1 MLYTSRI
8 KNLAAVYPK
17 LFRTKTGTEESK
29 LPIHHTR
36 RDEAKVQSV
45 HPQLSRVWIETGDP
59 QTPLKSVW
67 IDEPELHSM
76 STMYP
81 VRPDSRMSRVWIWTE
96 DPRLPLK
103 SVLIDEAE
111 MHDMANEAGEA
122 LLAEIEMLM
131 AEAYASE

>member
-1 MLYTSRI
+1 MLYTI
-8 KNLAAVYPK
+8 KNLTAVYPK
-17 LFRTKTGTEESK
+17 LFRTKTAESK
-29 LPIHHTR
+29 LPVQSVR
-36 RDEAKVQSV
+36 MDELKVQSV
-45 HPQLSRVWIETGDP
+45 HSQLSRVWIETGDP
-59 QTPLKSVW
+59 RTPLKSVW

-76 STMYP
+76 TTMYP
-81 VRPDSRMSRVWIWTE
+81 IRIHSCLSRVWIWTE
-96 DPRLPLK
+96 DPRMPLK

>member
-1 MLYTSRI
+1 MLYTTRV
-8 KNLAAVYPK
+8 KNLTALCPK
-17 LFRTKTGTEESK
+17 LFRTRTAVSR
-29 LPIHHTR
+29 LP
-36 RDEAKVQSV
+36 VQSVRTDEPKLQAV

-59 QTPLKSVW
+59 RTPLKSVW

-76 STMYP
+76 TTLYP
-81 VRPDSRMSRVWIWTE
+81 IRLHPRMSRVWIWTE
-96 DPRLPLK
+96 DPRMPLK

-131 AEAYASE
+131 AEEYASE